1 MEAYTLAMVL
11 DDFLGDARDQ
21 DFSILA
27 TDIDTAV
34 LEEARRGIYPL
45 TALSPVPPQMRSRYI
60 AMARDPR
67 RREARIIPQLR
78 RKISFARMNLMV
90 PQYPVGE
97 PMDVIFCRNVLI
109 YFEKETQAQV
119 VARLCQSLRKG
130 GHLILGHSESINGL
144 DVPLTTVSNT
154 VFQKKG

>member
-11 DDFLGDARDQ
+11 ADFLGAGREP

-45 TALSPVPPQMRSRYI
+45 AALAPVPPQMRGRYV

-67 RREARIIPQLR
+67 RKEARIIPDLR
-78 RKISFARMNLMV
+78 RKIAFARMNLMA
-90 PQYPVGE
+90 PHYPVGD

-119 VARLCQSLRKG
+119 VSRLCQCLRPS
-130 GHLILGHSESINGL
+130 GHLVLGHSESIHGL
-144 DVPLTTVSNT
+144 DVPLAAVSNT